1 MRADGGWDQA
11 GHGGG
16 DKTVSEDRWIGV
28 PLGLDGGQRGLV
40 KEKSQGCIRGFGLQQ
55 LRRVGIN

>member
-16 DKTVSEDRWIGV
+16 RWIGF
-28 PLGLDGGQRGLV
+28 PLGLDGGERGLV
-40 KEKSQGCIRGFGLQQ
+40 KEKSHGCIYGFGLEQ
-55 LRRVGIN
+55 LRRVAFD

>member
-16 DKTVSEDRWIGV
+16 NEVVFEGRWIGF
-28 PLGLDGGQRGLV
+28 PLGLDGGERGLV
-40 KEKSQGCIRGFGLQQ
+40 KEKSQGCIYGFGLEQ
-55 LRRVGIN
+55 LRRVAFD